1 MLRVSYDLYKELK
14 LEASSEMQ
22 EGNVSCSSFV
32 PLPSTVGKCRLAF
45 MGRSSNPMAAPDPN
59 LMFIDVDPLLRN
71 VDLTNWS
78 DLIKPLRIDDRK
90 KQRSVQ
96 HDLLLERKRQTPTK
110 GVNDFSFTGNRLLIH
125 LGKTSIFYADVGEIP
140 KFITH
145 EVPALDDDEP
155 RMDPKLCPGDVNF
168 MAFYRNGNLW
178 LQNISND

>member
-1 MLRVSYDLYKELK
+1 MYLQFFRVSYDLYKELK

-22 EGNVSCSSFV
+22 EGNVSCSKFV

-90 KQRSVQ
+90 KQVFIKIVKQDLFLQEKRS
-96 HDLLLERKRQTPTK
+96 T
-110 GVNDFSFTGNRLLIH
+110 RL
-125 LGKTSIFYADVGEIP
+125 AP
-140 KFITH
+140 
-145 EVPALDDDEP
+145 
-155 RMDPKLCPGDVNF
+155 
-168 MAFYRNGNLW
+168 
-178 LQNISND
+178 